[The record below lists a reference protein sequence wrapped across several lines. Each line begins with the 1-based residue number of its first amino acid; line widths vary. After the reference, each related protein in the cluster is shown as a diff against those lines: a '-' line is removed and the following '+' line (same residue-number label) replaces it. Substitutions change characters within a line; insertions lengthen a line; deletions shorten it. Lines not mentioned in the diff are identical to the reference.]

1 MYKSFKSIIKNQKGA
16 IENILVAILLIIIGV
31 GAFIAYSSW
40 MENQNTNVKNETTTQ
55 ISNTI
60 NDASK

>member
-16 IENILVAILLIIIGV
+16 IENILVAILLVMIGV
-31 GAFIAYSSW
+31 GAFIGYSTW
-40 MENQNTNVKNETTTQ
+40 MENQSTNVKNETTTQ